1 MPNTSATGGYLADVT
16 PPAEGVALR
25 RFIGELLRGV
35 TGLPGDLVR
44 PSWQENPPPIPAYGT
59 DWLAYGVTARRVE
72 AGEPWQAEKTDGTGS
87 ALRRHEM
94 LDVQLTA
101 YGNNAEAILAA
112 LRDGLDVAQNR
123 EQLFL
128 ASVTVA
134 DFGQIVHA
142 PELVN
147 ERWWNR
153 ADAILTLRREV
164 RREYPILTFWAA
176 LGDITAQG
184 AATIPQDFDSR
195 KGEQ

>member
-1 MPNTSATGGYLADVT
+1 MNTSATGGYLQDVT
-16 PPAEGVALR
+16 PPAEGIALR

-44 PSWQENPPPIPAYGT
+44 PSWQENPPPMPAYGV

-94 LDVQLTA
+94 LDVQVTA
-101 YGNNAEAILAA
+101 YGANAEAILAS

-128 ASVTVA
+128 AAMTVA

-153 ADAILTLRREV
+153 ADMTVTLRREV
-164 RREYPILTFWAA
+164 RREYPILTFLAA

>member
-35 TGLPGDLVR
+35 TGLPGDMVR
-44 PSWQENPPPIPAYGT
+44 PSWQENPPPMPAYGI

-72 AGEPWQAEKTDGTGS
+72 AGEPWQAEKTDTSG
-87 ALRRHEM
+87 AVLRRHEM

-101 YGNNAEAILAA
+101 YGDNAEAILAA

-128 ASVTVA
+128 AGVTVA

-153 ADAILTLRREV
+153 ADSTLTLRREV
-164 RREYPILTFWAA
+164 RREYPVLTFAA
-176 LGDITAQG
+176 AVGDI
-184 AATIPQDFDSR
+184 AAADFPVDFDSR
-195 KGEQ
+195 KGEK

>member
-16 PPAEGVALR
+16 PPADGVALR

-35 TGLPGDLVR
+35 TGLPGDMVR
-44 PSWQENPPPIPAYGT
+44 PSWQENPPPMPAFGT

-72 AGEPWQAEKTDGTGS
+72 AGDPWQAERADGAGS
-87 ALRRHEM
+87 YLRRHES
-94 LDVQLTA
+94 LDVQVTA
-101 YGNNAEAILAA
+101 YGANAEAILAS

-128 ASVTVA
+128 ASMTVE
-134 DFGQIVHA
+134 DCGQIVHA

-153 ADAILTLRREV
+153 ADMTVTLRREV
-164 RREYPILTFWAA
+164 RREYPILSF
-176 LGDITAQG
+176 AQAEG
-184 AATIPQDFDSR
+184 MIEADGSR
-195 KGEQ
+195 HIREPWTVKANP

>member
-35 TGLPGDLVR
+35 TGLPGDMVR
-44 PSWQENPPPIPAYGT
+44 PSWQENPPPMPAYGT

-72 AGEPWQAEKTDGTGS
+72 AGDPWQAERADGSGS
-87 ALRRHEM
+87 YLRRHES
-94 LDVQLTA
+94 LDVQVTA
-101 YGNNAEAILAA
+101 YGANAEGILAA

-128 ASVTVA
+128 ANVTVVEC
-134 DFGQIVHA
+134 GQIIHA

-153 ADAILTLRREV
+153 ADMTVTLRREV
-164 RREYPILTFWAA
+164 RREYPILHFV
-176 LGDITAQG
+176 G
-184 AATIPQDFDSR
+184 ADAKIVADGSR
-195 KGEQ
+195 VFVTDLKVRQNP

>member
-1 MPNTSATGGYLADVT
+1 MPNTSATGGYLQDVT

-44 PSWQENPPPIPAYGT
+44 PSWQENPPPMPAFGT

-72 AGEPWQAEKTDGTGS
+72 AGEPWQAEMADGSGA

-94 LDVQLTA
+94 LDVQVTA
-101 YGNNAEAILAA
+101 YGTNAEAILAS

-128 ASVTVA
+128 AAVTVA
-134 DFGQIVHA
+134 DCGQIVHA

-147 ERWWNR
+147 NRWWNR
-153 ADAILTLRREV
+153 ADMTITLRREV
-164 RREYPILTFWAA
+164 RREYPILAFLAA
-176 LGDITAQG
+176 LGDISAQG
-184 AATIPQDFDSR
+184 GATIPQDFDSR